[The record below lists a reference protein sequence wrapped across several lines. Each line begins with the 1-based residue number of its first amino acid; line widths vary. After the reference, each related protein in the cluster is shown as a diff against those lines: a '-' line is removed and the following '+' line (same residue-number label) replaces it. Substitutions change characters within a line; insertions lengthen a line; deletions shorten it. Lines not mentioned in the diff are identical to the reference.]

1 MLMLLMLPIPDWS
14 RKLVEGYM
22 FVLQR
27 HGSSR
32 RLSIRMVED
41 STEGNGHWCGLSREP
56 IRGDCDDRHLDFHR
70 MELDRL
76 LDARR
81 AKDTPPETVAKV
93 QSSE

>member
-1 MLMLLMLPIPDWS
+1 MALHAVYQSAW
-14 RKLVEGYM
+14 RKT
-22 FVLQR
+22 VLK
-27 HGSSR
+27 GMAIGVAYLAS
-32 RLSIRMVED
+32 
-41 STEGNGHWCGLSREP
+41 P

-70 MELDRL
+70 IELDRL